1 MPIPLSGPGQG
12 LPLPQNLYPT
22 ELQGAPQDVPT
33 NRVSLA
39 AGDTLAIPAGDW
51 IISLGMYLVL
61 QYLDPVTNIW
71 TTSSSESYDRGL
83 KFLTSDGFAWRIAN
97 LTGCPVSA
105 SVTAYGS
112 GYVQASTT
120 ITATPGGSTW
130 LPIVGGQLNG
140 PYTVTTTTNGAGY
153 GVAPLVFIPAPPP
166 AGVNA
171 NGVGGIPASAYAVI
185 ASGTISTIS
194 FTNPG
199 AGYPVAPPIVILP
212 SPFDPNLPTGITNA
226 TFTVSLTGS
235 GSITGALCTNNGAP
249 LATVANI
256 SLVLA
261 GAGTSGSLVANVM
274 QTVTA
279 ATVSGAGVGYSTA
292 QSLITSVG
300 GVPNAGT
307 ITNSPEFNHLAWLPR
322 PAQIGLTP
330 ANTSVSAGS
339 AGVIYDGGLFEGTPV
354 PIVVLATGLA
364 AATTIATIAFVMG
377 NVPDIATM
385 QPAP

>member
-1 MPIPLSGPGQG
+1 MPIPLAGPGQG

-22 ELQGAPQDVPT
+22 SLQNAPQDVPT
-33 NRVSLA
+33 NRVTLA
-39 AGDTLAIPAGDW
+39 PGDVLAIPAGDW
-51 IISLGMYLVL
+51 MVSLGFYLVL
-61 QYLDPVTNIW
+61 QFLDPVTGVW
-71 TTSSSESYDRGL
+71 VTSTSASYDRGT
-83 KFLTSDGFAWRIAN
+83 KFISADGFTARIAN

-140 PYTVTTTTNGAGY
+140 PFTVTSTTNGAGY
-153 GVAPLVFIPAPPP
+153 GVAPVVFIPAPPP
-166 AGVNA
+166 AAVNT
-171 NGVGGIPASAYAVI
+171 NGVGGIPATAYAVI
-185 ASGTISTIS
+185 TSGTVTTIS

-212 SPFDPNLPTGITNA
+212 SPFDPNLATGITNA
-226 TFTVSLTGS
+226 SFTISLTGS

-274 QTVTA
+274 QTITN
-279 ATVSGAGVGYSTA
+279 ATVAGAGVGYGTS

-307 ITNSPEFNHLAWLPR
+307 ITNSPEFNHTAWLPR

-354 PIVVLATGLA
+354 PIVVTATGLA

-377 NVPDIATM
+377 NVADTAVM